1 MKTQEPTTLKTPF
14 IYLAIS
20 LLAYFALWMGIPKAK
35 FLSALAAIIESA
47 SKTPNLPL
55 SILLSLAGIVVLSVP
70 TIAFMAAQVTVVY
83 QFSRLRMGFGRAAL
97 TLLGLL
103 VALGIVVGVMLWRLD
118 VVDKLHRLP
127 SLREIGIIVG
137 LYKPDAL
144 KMMMYAIMLLSASC
158 IGYLVSLRIKDRNL
172 LLPVV
177 MFAATIDLWTVTAG
191 PVSSVMEKAPEIVS
205 AVSAPIP
212 VAGTGAFVPA
222 LMMGMGDPLFMAVV
236 FAAVHR
242 LGLNARR
249 NYVFVLVIMTITMM
263 AVLVGIVPYI
273 PALIALA
280 VAVVAANCGQFRL
293 SRQEKISTAIVAVF
307 LVATLPLVWH
317 ILKPKKPA
325 GKPDTKITAPAD
337 KAGS

>member
-1 MKTQEPTTLKTPF
+1 M
-14 IYLAIS
+14 
-20 LLAYFALWMGIPKAK
+20 PKAR

-47 SKTPNLPL
+47 SKTPNVALSAAL
-55 SILLSLAGIVVLSVP
+55 SIAGIIVLSVP
-70 TIAFMAAQVTVVY
+70 TIAFMTTQVTVVY
-83 QFSRLRMGFGRAAL
+83 QFSRLRMGFGKAAL

-103 VALGIVVGVMLWRLD
+103 AALGIVVALMLWRLD
-118 VVDKLHRLP
+118 VVGKLHRAP
-127 SLREIGIIVG
+127 NFREIGIIVG
-137 LYKPDAL
+137 LYRPDAL
-144 KMMMYAIMLLSASC
+144 KMVMYAIMLLSASC
-158 IGYLVSLRIKDRNL
+158 VGYLVSLRIKDRNL

-177 MFAATIDLWTVTAG
+177 MFAATIDLWTVNAG
-191 PVSSVMEKAPEIVS
+191 PVSSVMKGAPEIVS

-212 VAGTGAFVPA
+212 MAGTGAFVPA

-242 LGLNARR
+242 VGLDARR
-249 NYVFVLVIMTITMM
+249 NYFFVLAIMTITMM

-280 VAVVAANCGQFRL
+280 VAVVAANWGQFRL
-293 SRQEKISTAIVAVF
+293 SRQEKISTAIVAVV

-325 GKPDTKITAPAD
+325 SKPDTKVTSPMG
-337 KAGS
+337 KPGS